1 MVSRHDRDREY
12 HDPRSSNCTD
22 ADFVS
27 HKNKYVPDASPLGSP
42 PRYTSSPC
50 LESGHNDKCAT
61 SQIQMKDKCDSSAYV
76 RNIDGILQT
85 QKEKRDKH
93 EYTDTVPS
101 IPNESEP
108 PHESDK
114 LGSQVYGP
122 TPILSKEKSDQMHE
136 DKTQDD
142 NSQVD
147 NSFMAA
153 VEFQSTKHQM
163 QTSNLANNS
172 HDVQDEQ
179 VNAFNTIEENAN
191 ENSQEEPSVTCP
203 YCQISLHNNV
213 VLKEHIDDMHRQ
225 KLFPCHLCDFTTTDK
240 DTFANHIVSWHQV
253 AQAVQEGESIL
264 GHPLLEVFS
273 KTTDMAWSSLKKVMN
288 QLDLVKVEVPGNGF
302 CFISSLLVALA
313 EQGINKNYDI
323 LSIDIMNEID
333 RYYESMIDETGFS
346 LGNKE
351 DFSQI
356 CASFF
361 EEGNYTHEYVDVCIG
376 SAANAL
382 GINVTIFQRTVN
394 SVMKINQTCEKFKS
408 KVHVCLIF
416 HNRQKCKKNNDCH
429 YNPILHRQ
437 YYKKNEQAVKSRMV
451 VTRQNGESDGQQIR
465 NDFEL
470 AQ

>member
-1 MVSRHDRDREY
+1 MD
-12 HDPRSSNCTD
+12 
-22 ADFVS
+22 
-27 HKNKYVPDASPLGSP
+27 
-42 PRYTSSPC
+42 
-50 LESGHNDKCAT
+50 
-61 SQIQMKDKCDSSAYV
+61 Q
-76 RNIDGILQT
+76 LQ
-85 QKEKRDKH
+85 
-93 EYTDTVPS
+93 YFP
-101 IPNESEP
+101 
-108 PHESDK
+108 
-114 LGSQVYGP
+114 
-122 TPILSKEKSDQMHE
+122 KEKSDQMHE

-163 QTSNLANNS
+163 QTSNSANNS
-172 HDVQDEQ
+172 HNVQDEQ

-253 AQAVQEGESIL
+253 AQAVQEGESIP

-273 KTTDMAWSSLKKVMN
+273 KTTVMAWSSLKKVMN
-288 QLDLVKVEVPGNGF
+288 QLDLVEVEVPDNGF

-361 EEGNYTHEYVDVCIG
+361 EEGNYTHEYVDVCIS
-376 SAANAL
+376 SAANAPRDQCDHFPE
-382 GINVTIFQRTVN
+382 NCQFCDEN
-394 SVMKINQTCEKFKS
+394 KPNM
-408 KVHVCLIF
+408 
-416 HNRQKCKKNNDCH
+416 
-429 YNPILHRQ
+429 
-437 YYKKNEQAVKSRMV
+437 
-451 VTRQNGESDGQQIR
+451 
-465 NDFEL
+465 
-470 AQ
+470 